1 MKFYTNSIKSCTA
14 RIGKL
19 TEFNRIPNSNF
30 ETPLVLVYTKVKF
43 NVYDNEIKIFYSKF
57 YY

>member
-43 NVYDNEIKIFYSKF
+43 NIYHLITK
-57 YY
+57 